1 MILVYFPNT
10 GIFYQ
15 FTVKKQVKTCISSGD
30 SLSLSTSPL
39 LFQIYIQIL
48 YLMTYSDQTT
58 RLPLFGSPIVTGIAR
73 SSYITET
80 GLIIPGV
87 VARCFQEINKNL
99 KVEGLF
105 RRSGASPVLNQLQEQ
120 FERCDDPFKV
130 IPAPSVTTVHY
141 WTGLLKRYLQLLPE
155 PLIPQSH
162 QILFLE
168 AFNTERPLEKLQ
180 EVIYNMPLEHRN
192 LLIYLLQSILNMVEH
207 GDTNQMTAATMA
219 IIVAPT
225 CIHIDAVSQ
234 LMQQSTPSLKSTPT
248 TSWQKATNRLFG
260 FAKRKRSS
268 GINQSLSSLSTR
280 SVPFPLYQPQHIL
293 QLDIVKQSSQWT
305 LLLEYLITNSFL
317 LLKTTTQAKAPERV
331 SPQYPRSLP
340 VIHNISSSAL
350 SSSHSRLSSV
360 TSEGKKSSPAIDIT
374 NLEFPASRDLLNIFQ
389 DVCTPVCITEANVA
403 AVEPRQKYVN
413 TLKHWRAREEQA
425 ILQRHSIPDKNQ
437 VITMEANGNTKA
449 MLHLWGKK
457 SLFTEQTLE
466 TNIPPSHLQLYQ

>member
-1 MILVYFPNT
+1 
-10 GIFYQ
+10 
-15 FTVKKQVKTCISSGD
+15 
-30 SLSLSTSPL
+30 
-39 LFQIYIQIL
+39 
-48 YLMTYSDQTT
+48 MTYSDQAT

-80 GLIIPGV
+80 GLIIPGI

-105 RRSGASPVLNQLQEQ
+105 RRSGASAVLNQLQEQ
-120 FERCDDPFKV
+120 FELCEDPFKV
-130 IPAPSVTTVHY
+130 TPAPSVTTAHY

-155 PLIPQSH
+155 PLIPQTH
-162 QILFLE
+162 QVLFLE

-180 EVIYNMPLEHRN
+180 EAIYNLPLEHRN
-192 LLIYLLQSILNMVEH
+192 LLIYLLQSIRNMVQH
-207 GDTNQMTAATMA
+207 GNTNQMTAATMA

-225 CIHIDAVSQ
+225 CIHMDAVSQ
-234 LMQQSTPSLKSTPT
+234 LMQQSTPSLKSSPT
-248 TSWQKATNRLFG
+248 TSWQKAAHRLFG

-305 LLLEYLITNSFL
+305 RVLEYLITNSFL
-317 LLKTTTQAKAPERV
+317 LLKTATQVKAPERV
-331 SPQYPRSLP
+331 SQQCTCSLP
-340 VIHNISSSAL
+340 VIHNTPSSASL
-350 SSSHSRLSSV
+350 SSYSPSLVISN
-360 TSEGKKSSPAIDIT
+360 GKKSSPDIDIT

-389 DVCTPVCITEANVA
+389 DVCAPVCITEANVA
-403 AVEPRQKYVN
+403 TAEPRQKYVN
-413 TLKHWRAREEQA
+413 TLKHWRAREEQV
-425 ILQRHSIPDKNQ
+425 ISQRRNVSDKSQ
-437 VITMEANGNTKA
+437 VTAMEANSNTKT

-466 TNIPPSHLQLYQ
+466 TNISPSHLQLYQQLK